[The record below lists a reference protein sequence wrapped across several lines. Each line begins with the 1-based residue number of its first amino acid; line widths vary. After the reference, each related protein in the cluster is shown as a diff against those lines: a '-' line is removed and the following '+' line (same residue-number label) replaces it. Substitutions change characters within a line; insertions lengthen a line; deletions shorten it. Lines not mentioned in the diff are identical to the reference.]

1 MNIRDS
7 LALIIV
13 AAVLLGGCAAQGTF
27 PSLAPRAVE
36 TAAANEPATTPMT
49 VIAPSDPAR
58 VARVQALVRKAEAG
72 RPAFESAL
80 SSARQAVGTGKAA
93 GSDGWIAAQVAVSR
107 LERMREPVGT
117 VLSDLTVEQRE
128 VLLGPESED
137 RAVLTEAFA
146 RVSALDSEQAKA
158 VSALIAALSRR

>member
-1 MNIRDS
+1 MTTRNSILLMTASAFS
-7 LALIIV
+7 LA
-13 AAVLLGGCAAQGTF
+13 GCAAQGTF

-36 TAAANEPATTPMT
+36 TAAANEPATTPMV

-72 RPAFESAL
+72 APAFATAL
-80 SSARQAVGTGKAA
+80 SAARQAVGGGKVA
-93 GSDGWIAAQVAVSR
+93 GSDGWIAAQVAISR

-117 VLSDLTVEQRE
+117 ALSELTVEQRD

-137 RAVLTEAFA
+137 KAALADAFA
-146 RVSALDSEQAKA
+146 RVSALDSDQAKA
-158 VSALIAALSRR
+158 VSALIATLNRR

>member
-1 MNIRDS
+1 MNIRDTFG
-7 LALIIV
+7 LIMGS
-13 AAVLLGGCAAQGTF
+13 AFLLGGCAAQGTF

-36 TAAANEPATTPMT
+36 TAVANEPATTPMT
-49 VIAPSDPAR
+49 VIAPSDRAL

-72 RPAFESAL
+72 RSAFDSAL
-80 SSARQAVGTGKAA
+80 SSARQAVGTGKSA

-107 LERMREPVGT
+107 LERMREPVGA

-137 RAVLTEAFA
+137 RAVLAEAFA
-146 RVSALDSEQAKA
+146 RVSALDIEQAKA
-158 VSALIAALSRR
+158 VNGLIATLSRR